1 VLGATVYFGASK
13 FRVRIDRVENGDS
26 AVAGT
31 EAKKIFSTAEA
42 EAAFKKGHEYLRD
55 KKLEDA
61 LKEFEKAAKLSPD
74 SPVAHYWVGMIYF
87 YMKEPEKAIAKFKKV
102 LELEPTNFRSLA
114 MIGKILSFDRA
125 KLDDAIRYLSDSL
138 SLEPEYADAR
148 FDLGRIYAMRGDL
161 NRALG
166 EFAVIFRTEPR
177 YALYHYE
184 LGRIFEGAKAVDK
197 AKQEYERALQ
207 LDPGFSRAK
216 EALDRLN

>member
-1 VLGATVYFGASK
+1 
-13 FRVRIDRVENGDS
+13 
-26 AVAGT
+26 
-31 EAKKIFSTAEA
+31 
-42 EAAFKKGHEYLRD
+42 
-55 KKLEDA
+55 
-61 LKEFEKAAKLSPD
+61 
-74 SPVAHYWVGMIYF
+74 
-87 YMKEPEKAIAKFKKV
+87 MKEPEKAIAKFKKV
-102 LELEPTNFRSLA
+102 LELEPANYRSLA

-125 KLDDAIRYLSDSL
+125 KLDDATQYLSDSL
-138 SLEPEYADAR
+138 SIEPDFADAR
-148 FDLGRIYAMRGDL
+148 FDLGRIYAMKGDL
-161 NRALG
+161 NRALA